1 MEKKPLFEERN
12 LVEMMRPIP
21 HFSGLGN
28 SDLIAII
35 RTGKMVAVRKDKTIF
50 WEGDSCAG
58 LHVLLRGE
66 VHLHKHGPSGQE
78 SIMAALRP
86 VTMFNEVAVLDG
98 GNNPATA
105 IAFSRTILW
114 RAERAR
120 FQALMTEIPNLG
132 LGLLPILA
140 KRNRW
145 LVEQYEDM
153 CFRPVKARTAKLL
166 LELSRN
172 GNSVIDR
179 SSYSIEDL
187 SARVSTSPEVISRTL
202 SLLSA
207 RGVIE
212 TDRRSISIVDPD
224 DLLKMAGA
232 NGKSE

>member
-1 MEKKPLFEERN
+1 MEPKPLFEEN
-12 LVEMMRPIP
+12 KLVEMMRPIP
-21 HFSGLGN
+21 HFAGLGTT
-28 SDLIAII
+28 DLIAII
-35 RTGKMVAVRKDKTIF
+35 RAGKIVSVRKGKTIF
-50 WEGDSCAG
+50 WESDTCAG

-66 VHLHKHGPSGQE
+66 VHLHKHGPSGQD
-78 SIMAALRP
+78 SIMAVLQP

-105 IAFSRTILW
+105 IAFARTILW
-114 RAERAR
+114 RAEREL
-120 FQALMTEIPNLG
+120 FQALMTQIPNLG

-153 CFRPVKARTAKLL
+153 CFRPVKSRTAKLL

-172 GNSVIDR
+172 GEAVIDR
-179 SSYSIEDL
+179 SSYSIDDL

-212 TDRRSISIVDPD
+212 TNRRSINIVDPEN
-224 DLLKMAGA
+224 LLKLAGA
-232 NGKSE
+232 NGNSE